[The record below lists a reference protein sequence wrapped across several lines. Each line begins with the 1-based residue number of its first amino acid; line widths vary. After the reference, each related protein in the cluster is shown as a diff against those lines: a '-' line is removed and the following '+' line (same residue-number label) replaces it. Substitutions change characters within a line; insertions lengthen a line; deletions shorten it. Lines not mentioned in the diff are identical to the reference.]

1 MAGIADQFRGLPM
14 EALIGGPLM
23 AACKA
28 QYHLATVMVEFI
40 MAIGFTGKEDKLVTR
55 TLNFDLTRP
64 VDNGTVPL
72 TTQTITINAPLLG
85 LVPIPALLIEAVTID
100 FAMEVKS
107 STQET
112 TKSAASLE
120 TSASGG
126 FWGVS
131 FSVKG
136 SVSTS
141 RENTR
146 STDNTAK
153 YHVNVIA
160 RQQQPQEGMSK
171 MMDLLASAVDPI
183 AISSGT

>member
-1 MAGIADQFRGLPM
+1 MAGVAEQFRGLPM

-40 MAIGFTGKEDKLVTR
+40 TTIGFTGKPEKQVAR

-64 VDNGTVPL
+64 VDDGTTPL
-72 TTQTITINAPLLG
+72 QTQTITINAPLLG
-85 LVPIPALLIEAVTID
+85 LVPIPALLIESVTVD
-100 FAMEVKS
+100 FTMEVKS
-107 STQET
+107 STQDT
-112 TKSAASLE
+112 AKSSSSLDA
-120 TSASGG
+120 SASGG
-126 FWGVS
+126 FFGVS

-136 SVSTS
+136 SVATS

-146 STDNTAK
+146 STDNSAK
-153 YHVNVIA
+153 YNVNVIA

-183 AISSGT
+183 AVNSGS